1 MNITKYP
8 LTIAQERTDHRAFWT
23 ATSAVLH
30 GCVGQG
36 DTAEKAIQKLATN
49 ENEWIDAAKKHG
61 IPIPEKKQDI
71 AEDHSPQAQQA
82 HNEHSSSALS
92 QGGIKMTTFEDFL
105 KAQMQDPEFRREF
118 ETRKP
123 EFAPSPDSVYVF
135 HRAVSIETLPDCRMR
150 LVFRDGAIRVYDV
163 KTLFDD
169 LPQLRTLERDPAL
182 FHSARLDPGGYG
194 IFWNDELDLSCDEVY
209 EYGEPE

>member
-1 MNITKYP
+1 MTKYP
-8 LTIAQERTDHRAFWT
+8 FTVQREQLNSHAFWT

-36 DTAEKAIQKLATN
+36 DTAEEAIQELAKN
-49 ENEWIDAAKKHG
+49 EIAWIDAAIKYG
-61 IPIPEKKQDI
+61 IPIPEKATDVT
-71 AEDHSPQAQQA
+71 EDVSRKIREAYKEQIR
-82 HNEHSSSALS
+82 EALS
-92 QGGIKMTTFEDFL
+92 REDSKMTTFEEYL
-105 KAQMQDPEFRREF
+105 QEQMQDPEFRREY
-118 ETRKP
+118 EALKP
-123 EFAPSPDSVYVF
+123 EFTPSPDSVYVF

-150 LVFRDGAIRVYDV
+150 LVFRDGAVRVYDV
-163 KTLFDD
+163 KTLFDEI
-169 LPQLRTLERDPAL
+169 PQLRALEEDPAL